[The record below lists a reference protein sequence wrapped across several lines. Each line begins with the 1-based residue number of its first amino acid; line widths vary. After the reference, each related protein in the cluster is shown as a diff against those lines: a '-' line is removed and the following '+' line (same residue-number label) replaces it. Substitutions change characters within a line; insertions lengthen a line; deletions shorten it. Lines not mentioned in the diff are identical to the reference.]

1 MSIQIIVL
9 AHNEERRIATCLASL
24 PLGQPGVVVHVIV
37 NGTHDATAS
46 IARAAG
52 AVVHE
57 YAQGGKARSWNR
69 FVLDELADYAD
80 VCAFVDGD
88 AEVAS
93 GSIEALAK
101 ALKENPDANAAAG
114 LPLNGR
120 SVASYRREMQRLHGM
135 FGDLYAL
142 RGTFLGRMKAAGIR
156 LPEDLIGDDSLIG
169 ALAKTDLG
177 HEIGWVNDRIISC
190 PDSGFYCESATLW
203 NLRSLRTQYGRM
215 INYSVRHF
223 QNAIISAILRGPGPV
238 GLPSKLVSLYPA
250 KLDGFK
256 PRPSLRWWWFDR
268 QALARMRRA
277 AAAYQAPAQPARAKI
292 A

>member
-1 MSIQIIVL
+1 MSTQIIVL
-9 AHNEERRIATCLASL
+9 AHNEERRIAACLASL
-24 PLGQPGVVVHVIV
+24 PLGQPGVALHVVV
-37 NGTHDATAS
+37 NGTHDATAV

-52 AVVHE
+52 AQVHE

-69 FVLDELADYAD
+69 FVLDELADYGD
-80 VCAFVDGD
+80 VCVFVDGD
-88 AEVAS
+88 AEVAP
-93 GSIEALAK
+93 GSIDVLAK
-101 ALKENPDANAAAG
+101 ALKDNPGANAAAG

-120 SVASYRREMQRLHGM
+120 SVTSYRREMQRVNGM

-142 RGTFLGRMKAAGIR
+142 RGSFLLRMKAADIR

-190 PDSGFYCESATLW
+190 PDAGFYCESATLW
-203 NLRSLRTQYGRM
+203 NMRSVRGQYGRM

-223 QNAIISAILRGPGPV
+223 QNAIISGILRGPGPG
-238 GLPSKLVSLYPA
+238 GLPDRLVSLYPD

-256 PRPSLRWWWFDR
+256 PRSSLRWWFDH

-277 AAAYQAPAQPARAKI
+277 AAAYQPPVQPALAKI

>member
-9 AHNEERRIATCLASL
+9 AHNEERRITACLASL
-24 PLGQPGVVVHVIV
+24 PLGQPGVVVHVVV
-37 NGTHDATAS
+37 NGTHDATATL
-46 IARAAG
+46 ARAAG
-52 AVVHE
+52 AEVHE

-69 FVLDELADYAD
+69 FVLDELAGYAD

-88 AEVAS
+88 AEVAP
-93 GSIEALAK
+93 GSIDALAK
-101 ALKENPDANAAAG
+101 ALSENPNANAAAA

-120 SVASYRREMQRLHGM
+120 SVASYRLESQRLHGM

-142 RGTFLGRMKAAGIR
+142 RGSFLLRMKEAGIR

-190 PDSGFYCESATLW
+190 PEAGFYCESATLW
-203 NLRSLRTQYGRM
+203 NLRSLRMQYGRM

-223 QNAIISAILRGPGPV
+223 QNAIISGVLRGPGPA
-238 GLPSKLVSLYPA
+238 GLPERLVSLYPT
-250 KLDGFK
+250 KLFGFK
-256 PRPSLRWWWFDR
+256 PRSSFRWWWFDR

-277 AAAYQAPAQPARAKI
+277 AAAYQAPA
-292 A
+292 